1 MWIPCYIILL
11 GIGLAL
17 CWKLEVSETQ
27 QNLNTHENR
36 NIKQN
41 ISYLKLNILHKKA
54 DVEYI
59 VRYNIDVE
67 KR

>member
-1 MWIPCYIILL
+1 MCMRYYIILL
-11 GIGLAL
+11 AIGLAL

-27 QNLNTHENR
+27 RNLKIR

-54 DVEYI
+54 DSMYI